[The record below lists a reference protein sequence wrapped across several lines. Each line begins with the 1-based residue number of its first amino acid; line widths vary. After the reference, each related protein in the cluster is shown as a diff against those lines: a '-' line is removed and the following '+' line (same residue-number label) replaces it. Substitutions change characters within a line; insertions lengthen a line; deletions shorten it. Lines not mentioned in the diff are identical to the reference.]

1 MNLTLVS
8 EFQTVISEAVG
19 PIRAIGLTKLPK
31 FLPYTCMLDEP
42 DVGPGMPITE
52 VIPEASNENEKETGE
67 LNWRATENST

>member
-1 MNLTLVS
+1 MTAGVNLQELGNGDVGINRGRIEFLVA
-8 EFQTVISEAVG
+8 EE
-19 PIRAIGLTKLPK
+19 L
-31 FLPYTCMLDEP
+31 LDEP